1 MIGALTV
8 GLLFGCGAL
17 LVLTGQP
24 FGAARPPLAARLEA
38 LRPDLPAKVDPPIVP
53 VFRTFI
59 FEELLRPA
67 LQHSGNWLLSVCRR
81 AGLDLNE
88 TAKRLRLTGDAGGL
102 GLFLGLKISSGLV
115 GLAVFPVAAALGL
128 FPQTPAWVWLGFG
141 VAWFLLPDAL
151 LRAKADQIHRQM
163 REGLARFADLVSL
176 SVSAGLGLEGA
187 VEEAAGSLSGPF
199 AEELRKS
206 LRNSQLNG
214 EPISVA
220 LAHLGEELSLREA
233 GALAS
238 ALDVA
243 ITQGLAVSQAL
254 HSQARSIRE
263 RRRLQL
269 IEEAERAQVRM
280 ALPVG
285 LLILP
290 AFFILLLYPAAV
302 QLLQVTATGR

>member
-1 MIGALTV
+1 MIGALMV

-17 LVLTGQP
+17 MVLTSQP
-24 FGAARPPLAARLEA
+24 LGAARPPLSARLDA
-38 LRPDLPAKVDPPIVP
+38 LRPDLPAKIDPPIVP

-59 FEELLRPA
+59 FEQLLRPL
-67 LQHSGNWLLSVCRR
+67 LQHAGNWLLSASRR

-88 TAKRLRLTGDAGGL
+88 TASRLRLTGDAGGL
-102 GLFLGLKISSGLV
+102 GLFLGLKLTSGLV
-115 GLAVFPVAAALGL
+115 GLAIFPVASGLKL
-128 FPQTPAWVWLGFG
+128 FPHTPLWIWLGFG
-141 VAWFLLPDAL
+141 AAWFLLPDAV
-151 LRAKADQIHRQM
+151 LRAKAEQVQREL

-206 LRNSQLNG
+206 LRDSQLNG
-214 EPISVA
+214 QPISAA
-220 LAHLGEELSLREA
+220 LARLADELSLREA
-233 GALAS
+233 EPLAS

-243 ITQGLAVSQAL
+243 VTQGLAISQVL

-290 AFFILLLYPAAV
+290 AFFLLILYPAAV
-302 QLLQVTATGR
+302 QLLQVTAGR

>member
-1 MIGALTV
+1 MIGALMV

-17 LVLTGQP
+17 MVLTSQP
-24 FGAARPPLAARLEA
+24 FGAAKPPLSARLDA
-38 LRPDLPAKVDPPIVP
+38 LRPDLPAKIDPPIVP

-67 LQHSGNWLLSVCRR
+67 LQQGGDLLLSASRR

-88 TAKRLRLTGDAGGL
+88 TARRLRLTGDAGGL
-102 GLFLGLKISSGLV
+102 GLFLGLKLASGLV
-115 GLAVFPVAAALGL
+115 GLAIFPVASALRL
-128 FPQTPAWVWLGFG
+128 FPHTPLWIWLGFG
-141 VAWFLLPDAL
+141 AAWFLLPDAL
-151 LRAKADQIHRQM
+151 LRTKAEQVQREL

-206 LRNSQLNG
+206 LRDSQLNSQ
-214 EPISVA
+214 PISAA
-220 LAHLGEELSLREA
+220 LAHLADELSLREA
-233 GALAS
+233 EPLAS

-243 ITQGLAVSQAL
+243 VTQGLAISQVL

-285 LLILP
+285 VLILP
-290 AFFILLLYPAAV
+290 AFFLLLLYPAAV
-302 QLLQVTATGR
+302 QLLQVTAGR